1 MAKITIKQAGLKWQ
15 EILKAIKNS
24 TPAIVGE
31 SIEEQVSR
39 KKSLDAPGNQEE
51 WFKYYF
57 PKNCQRK
64 DGTFIDPMP
73 FHKAASIRVL
83 ENLEWYEVRMWSREL
98 AKSTRTMMEV
108 LYLVFVK
115 GKRNII
121 LTSCTEKKAIKLLRP
136 YKANMEANQR
146 LIQDYGEQES
156 IGQWEKN
163 EFITKS
169 GASFLGI
176 GLGQD
181 PRGNLADGGV
191 RPDILLFDDV
201 DTDSDCRNPEMIKNN
216 WAWIDEAVLGTRSI
230 SEPTTIIFC
239 GNMIAKDCC
248 VVRASKFAKNTEMI
262 VNIRDKNGLSSWP
275 HKNSEAMIDNVL
287 SQRSYAAQQKEYYN
301 NPLTEGSVF
310 KKMNWKKARPLKDYE
325 ILVAYTDPS
334 YKATADYKC
343 TVLVGRWRGEYH
355 IIKVF
360 LEQTTTAVMISWYY
374 KLMDM
379 GLAAGV
385 VIYLFMEEVFL
396 QDIIKDEVTTF
407 GKKVGRNIPLSGDT
421 RKKPDKYQRIE
432 SLLEPL
438 NRNGELYLNEVEKEN
453 PHMINM
459 EDQFKAF
466 APGSRAHDDGP
477 DAVEGAI
484 WIINDKSL
492 KGHDAIMLF
501 ERPINTK
508 RY

>member
-1 MAKITIKQAGLKWQ
+1 
-15 EILKAIKNS
+15 
-24 TPAIVGE
+24 
-31 SIEEQVSR
+31 
-39 KKSLDAPGNQEE
+39 
-51 WFKYYF
+51 
-57 PKNCQRK
+57 
-64 DGTFIDPMP
+64 
-73 FHKAASIRVL
+73 
-83 ENLEWYEVRMWSREL
+83 
-98 AKSTRTMMEV
+98 
-108 LYLVFVK
+108 
-115 GKRNII
+115 
-121 LTSCTEKKAIKLLRP
+121 
-136 YKANMEANQR
+136 
-146 LIQDYGEQES
+146 
-156 IGQWEKN
+156 
-163 EFITKS
+163 
-169 GASFLGI
+169 
-176 GLGQD
+176 
-181 PRGNLADGGV
+181 
-191 RPDILLFDDV
+191 
-201 DTDSDCRNPEMIKNN
+201 MIKNN

-407 GKKVGRNIPLSGDT
+407 GKKVCRNIPLSGDT